1 MAIFIIGGV
10 AYQLF
15 VSSTVLFWCPN
26 LVLSRM
32 HFTRGDELLPHNGP
46 YKESPRERVTLLG
59 LQVYVRVGI
68 SPPEVY
74 KRVGKFVISIVKGQK
89 GLTVEKKFRSCV
101 FLSYTYFI
109 ERSIVGSQRLM
120 WNFKYKYT

>member
-74 KRVGKFVISIVKGQK
+74 KRVGKFVISIVQRTKRANSR
-89 GLTVEKKFRSCV
+89 EKVPVLCFS
-101 FLSYTYFI
+101 FI
-109 ERSIVGSQRLM
+109 YIL
-120 WNFKYKYT
+120 Y